1 MATAAHPRHDI
12 EAMRRRFDASRG
24 AYSVYEEVPRTSS
37 MAGLNSGRGVHR
49 VFEWR
54 NHVEPGVPDGE
65 DLAR

>member
-1 MATAAHPRHDI
+1 
-12 EAMRRRFDASRG
+12 MRRRFDASRG